1 VLIHDYEKKISRER
15 DNYVDLNNARETEGS
30 ANLELMKAMD
40 DLSEEITKEQ
50 KRLDERVKNLQDEP
64 KRFKGKLSQD
74 RLLQLVV
81 KGSQSSDEE
90 NRGVNAAVRKIE
102 NELKKR
108 KEDLKRL
115 KKNDI
120 RIRTDK
126 TIKEKM

>member
-1 VLIHDYEKKISRER
+1 M
-15 DNYVDLNNARETEGS
+15 DLNNARETEGS